1 MHSDRPLRPMN
12 RRGFIGAA
20 AGISAGF
27 GAAALL
33 DGGRGLTSGTH
44 GTPAATSEQAMQA
57 STITLGNVTISRVVE
72 YTGPVGMTS
81 REFFPDSPEKLWRQ
95 NRSWLSPDFW
105 NPDTDAVRIA
115 LQTWVLRSEGR
126 TILID
131 TGAGNDKFRP
141 YAKTWQYLDTGFLR
155 RLSRAG
161 VRPQD
166 VDIVVNTHL
175 HNDHVG
181 WNTRRQGR
189 DWVPTFP
196 NATYLI
202 PETEFTFWSPE
213 HRSKAKDPKAALN
226 VWEDSILP
234 VHQAGLVKLWAGSHT
249 IDGNLTLDLAPGHTP
264 GSSVVR
270 LQSGGDRAVFAG
282 DLLHTPLQLEHPEF
296 DSCFE
301 EDEKQARTTRR
312 RTLEW
317 AADHKVLVLPAHLCG
332 HGAVEIARN
341 GSRFR
346 IKKWAGFSPI

>member
-1 MHSDRPLRPMN
+1 MHSDQPLRPMN

-33 DGGRGLTSGTH
+33 DGGRALTSGTH

-57 STITLGNVTISRVVE
+57 STITLGNVTISRVAE

-126 TILID
+126 AILID

-141 YAKTWQYLDTGFLR
+141 YAKTWQYRDTGFLR

-181 WNTRRQGR
+181 WNTR
-189 DWVPTFP
+189 
-196 NATYLI
+196 
-202 PETEFTFWSPE
+202 
-213 HRSKAKDPKAALN
+213 
-226 VWEDSILP
+226 
-234 VHQAGLVKLWAGSHT
+234 SHT
-249 IDGNLTLDLAPGHTP
+249 IDGNLTLDLAPGHPP

-312 RTLEW
+312 RRLEW
-317 AADHKVLVLPAHLCG
+317 AANHEYLTPRQRRPC
-332 HGAVEIARN
+332 ARP
-341 GSRFR
+341 GFR
-346 IKKWAGFSPI
+346 MSPGER